1 MELREEVMRMAA
13 RTQVFEHI
21 LENST
26 LTGDVIGIRLRWSVY
41 PGYEKTMGRVIV
53 STQDITSQIKSEKLQ
68 GALLRISQAASMSPT
83 LQDLYQSIHQIL
95 NTLMPAQNFYI
106 ASYDEDS
113 GIVSFPYF
121 VDQFD
126 DPPEPRKFANGWTE
140 YVIRT
145 GKPLLLSPEIVDYLA
160 EVHGIEEIGAN
171 SVDWLGV
178 PLVVKDKTAGV
189 LAVQTYNSGVRYTEE
204 HRDLLM
210 IVSAQVALSIDR
222 KRAEEDLKFASTH
235 DKLTL
240 LYNRA
245 YFEEEINRLNAGRRN
260 PVSVI
265 MIDVDGLKK
274 VNDTYGHAAGD
285 DL

>member
-1 MELREEVMRMAA
+1 
-13 RTQVFEHI
+13 
-21 LENST
+21 
-26 LTGDVIGIRLRWSVY
+26 
-41 PGYEKTMGRVIV
+41 
-53 STQDITSQIKSEKLQ
+53 
-68 GALLRISQAASMSPT
+68 
-83 LQDLYQSIHQIL
+83 
-95 NTLMPAQNFYI
+95 
-106 ASYDEDS
+106 
-113 GIVSFPYF
+113 
-121 VDQFD
+121 
-126 DPPEPRKFANGWTE
+126 
-140 YVIRT
+140 
-145 GKPLLLSPEIVDYLA
+145 
-160 EVHGIEEIGAN
+160 
-171 SVDWLGV
+171 
-178 PLVVKDKTAGV
+178 

-285 DL
+285 DLLKRTSKILHQAFRTDDMVARIGGDEFAIVLPETNEETVTASVERLMKCLNESNEADSEFKVGLSIGYATTSTDNQLSNVIREADQKMYAEKAEKKRKLDDIF